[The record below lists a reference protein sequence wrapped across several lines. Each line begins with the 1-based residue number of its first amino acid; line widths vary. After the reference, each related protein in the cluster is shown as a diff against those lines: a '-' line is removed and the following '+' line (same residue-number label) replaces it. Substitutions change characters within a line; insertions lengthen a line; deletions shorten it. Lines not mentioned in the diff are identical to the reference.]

1 MQNDSLFKVDSELIY
16 KNCNLVL
23 HLKRNRMKPS
33 QLQPKEFASYYQTY
47 ISQVSDEY
55 TLIEELEISLH
66 RFIKF
71 VQDIPMDKFD
81 YRYAEGKWTIKD
93 ILQHIIDA
101 ERIFGYRALRFARND
116 KTDLPGFEENDYV
129 DEAHAND
136 RTIIQ
141 LLTELSAVRHA
152 TLLLFKTFSDS
163 QLLRMGT
170 ANSNAMSVRALGFII
185 IGHQNHHQRIFEERY
200 L

>member
-1 MQNDSLFKVDSELIY
+1 
-16 KNCNLVL
+16 
-23 HLKRNRMKPS
+23 MKPN
-33 QLQPKEFASYYQTY
+33 QLQSNEFASYYGNY
-47 ISQVSDEY
+47 IAQVSDEY

-93 ILQHIIDA
+93 IIQHIIDA
-101 ERIFGYRALRFARND
+101 ERVFAYRALRFARND
-116 KTDLPGFEENDYV
+116 KTELPGFEENDYV
-129 DEAHAND
+129 DEANGTK
-136 RTIIQ
+136 RSIME

-152 TLLLFKTFSDS
+152 TILLFKSFTQE
-163 QLLRMGT
+163 QLVRIGI
-170 ANSNAMSVRALGFII
+170 ASENPMSVRAAGFVI
-185 IGHQNHHQRIFEERY
+185 IGHQNHHQKVFEERY